1 MNEDVIWSQEEQF
14 WMAGEAHYRSALDPE
29 CIMGF
34 PAPIGIMRGKAILQS
49 LAQAPRWS
57 SVEMS
62 ERHVVRPTS
71 DLIALGY
78 RARGNR
84 AGADPYEAF
93 CTSSYRATIGGC
105 KLFQHH
111 QTPIPSVS
119 AREHAHCGGAE
130 VPPHRGH
137 DQADGN
143 ADIAPLSGA
152 PERGK

>member
-1 MNEDVIWSQEEQF
+1 MNEEWIWSLEERF
-14 WMAGEAHYRSALDPE
+14 WIAGESHYRSALDPE

-34 PAPIGIMRGKAILQS
+34 PAPVGIMKGNAILQS

-57 SVEMS
+57 SVEIS
-62 ERHVVRPTS
+62 ERHIVRPTS

-84 AGADPYEAF
+84 TGAEPYEAL
-93 CTSSYRATIGGC
+93 CTSSYRATAGGW

-119 AREHAHCGGAE
+119 ARE
-130 VPPHRGH
+130 
-137 DQADGN
+137 QA
-143 ADIAPLSGA
+143 
-152 PERGK
+152 